1 MQPGIPSA
9 SDFLTLCRSSN
20 QQLAADKLNSM
31 LNKVRKFDMFVWGI
45 GTINERDDNLPHNDD
60 YFGTPL
66 SLAAKYGNTD
76 ICKILIEKIKH
87 QQLSLPTKIRI
98 YLSDRILT
106 TQYKDYIQ
114 SEEEE
119 YLYNAFKKAIKYN
132 NFKTADYIYTVYET
146 KIDEKILITETLI
159 EELENV
165 NNTEQLAFLLQKIA
179 LSSMW
184 TDCLP
189 YYLVDLAKS
198 SAEKNNWEL
207 VSYII
212 TKHIDLIK
220 KSSNISIQRFL
231 YETIKNKKFDI
242 ALEVIKNTS
251 THYIFNTKE
260 SFIIYDVLADNT
272 LLELI
277 NKNCD
282 AETIEWLNNII
293 NSN

>member
-1 MQPGIPSA
+1 MKQPQFSW
-9 SDFLTLCRSSN
+9 S
-20 QQLAADKLNSM
+20 
-31 LNKVRKFDMFVWGI
+31 
-45 GTINERDDNLPHNDD
+45 
-60 YFGTPL
+60 
-66 SLAAKYGNTD
+66 
-76 ICKILIEKIKH
+76 
-87 QQLSLPTKIRI
+87 TKIFI
-98 YLSDRILT
+98 NLYDRKLIT
-106 TQYKDYIQ
+106 KYNDTMRCA
-114 SEEEE
+114 EAE
-119 YLYNAFKKAIKYN
+119 YLYSAFKKAIKYN

-251 THYIFNTKE
+251 THYIFNTIKKSSNISIQRFLYEIIKNKKFDIALEVIKNTSTHYIFNTKE